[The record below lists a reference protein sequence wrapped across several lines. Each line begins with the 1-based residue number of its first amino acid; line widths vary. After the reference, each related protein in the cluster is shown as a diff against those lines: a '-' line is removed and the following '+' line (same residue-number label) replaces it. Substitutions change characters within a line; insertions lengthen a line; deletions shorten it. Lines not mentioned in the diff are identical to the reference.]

1 MMNSLCRKPSGKMFV
16 AQKHGSDGKLDFG
29 VLSVLWVYSRK
40 CNFFSIKKILIYVER
55 ERVHMSGG
63 GAAMGERENLKQAP
77 PCQCEPYT
85 GLEPMNCEIMI

>member
-40 CNFFSIKKILIYVER
+40 CNFFNIKKIIIYVEGESAYEWGR
-55 ERVHMSGG
+55 DRDG
-63 GAAMGERENLKQAP
+63 GERESQA
-77 PCQCEPYT
+77 CST
-85 GLEPMNCEIMI
+85 LSV